1 MGEGELQGNE
11 SSGYK
16 RPGELRWPGSADD
29 VHRAQSTPA
38 QPEVESLYGRSGI
51 QNQQP
56 YTKPPMKFMEG
67 EQNPLVPNTKG
78 KQWEE
83 VDANGRVRHVYGLP
97 HMQLRA
103 PMAGDQSP
111 TMEDNA
117 RAAEERARRGNAPTG
132 PAPDDIERKRA
143 ENRFNAIQQ
152 EKRIREYTDWAPNV
166 VGNDWMGGLGFAAA
180 VLATSRGKN
189 VPETLARMV
198 MGFGYGSAATG
209 AMQFGLND
217 GLDGTW
223 SKHGAEFKW
232 FTDGVLVPLTYTFA
246 ARSKPIQ
253 RLVMGSGKLLSKDT
267 AIGIGLPM
275 ALGGL
280 ASLVGNGLD
289 KALKTEDRNPT
300 YATWCQQGG
309 LDSAAVALAGGA
321 TYLTSRN
328 LVAGIGVGVATWAIA
343 RGWNA
348 LNPHPTPAHQFDK
361 SLVSLDALQ
370 KTRSTEAM
378 EEAVS
383 QLKEFGNFGR
393 TDILKNPWD
402 LQHPWEIPGNLHDQF
417 VGRTK
422 LRVNNVSTAPELS
435 LLANVY
441 GDSQHCKP
449 GYSGTVAHAAVNFA
463 AGERSLKWGAIGV
476 EKLLGDSVGQD
487 TQVDL
492 GGEALRKFINA
503 RREIDQCIEY
513 AKKNDGQIPQGEIDG
528 KPINATEEVKMLT
541 ALGARVD
548 NAINEVLGPHDKLD
562 QVINDVKDR
571 LWTGHVDAVNELR
584 ADVKER
590 AKYPK
595 LQHELTPKLQAK
607 LCRDLAMMDLAYA
620 ELHIHSKLTFNSS
633 AAGESQKRLAFLASE
648 LKPLEVYFSES
659 LASLNWARSKMSPD
673 DPGQA
678 DLKRIADRAY
688 ALYRRVKEARLPE
701 TAVMGHHL
709 QDFLDGKLY
718 DIGPDYTSTAA
729 VRAAIRNGRNPIA
742 DELREYENPPQQ
754 TDADRQREQAAA
766 EQTQREQQAAD
777 QQASQLGDQ
786 NNQMQ
791 QAEID
796 YANRR
801 DAYARSHIQEE
812 IAKFKTTGRVPT
824 AAEIDGIYDSLV
836 DQFDYLVKTG
846 QLKLDAV
853 DPNTSS
859 QAPAQQPTAAEPVQP
874 QAAQQQYS
882 QPQGTQPQY
891 EQPQAA
897 QPQYSQ
903 PQYSQPMVDPRAEMD
918 ARVRQF
924 ITANGRRPS
933 VAEMRD
939 LAQGLSSTNFKM
951 YNRPQISPSQP
962 YPQLAPQERV
972 PVIHQGT
979 PDQQ

>member
-11 SSGYK
+11 SKGDK
-16 RPGELRWPGSADD
+16 RPGDLRWPDGD
-29 VHRAQSTPA
+29 VI
-38 QPEVESLYGRSGI
+38 YGRSGI
-51 QNQQP
+51 QNEQH
-56 YTKPPMKFMEG
+56 TKPPMKFMEG
-67 EQNPLVPNTKG
+67 EQNPLVPDTKG
-78 KQWEE
+78 RVWEE
-83 VDANGRVRHVYGLP
+83 VDSTGRVRKVHGRPHWQLP
-97 HMQLRA
+97 A
-103 PMAGDQSP
+103 PMATDQSP

-117 RAAEERARRGNAPTG
+117 RAADERARRGNAPTG
-132 PAPDDIERKRA
+132 PTPDDIERKRA
-143 ENRFNAIQQ
+143 ENRFGAIQQ

-198 MGFGYGSAATG
+198 MGFGYGAAATG
-209 AMQFGLND
+209 ATQFVLND

-223 SKHGAEFKW
+223 SKHGGEFKW
-232 FTDGVLVPLTYTFA
+232 FTDGVLVPLTYTVA

-253 RLVMGSGKLLSKDT
+253 RLVLGSGKLLSRDT

-289 KALKTEDRNPT
+289 KAFKTEDRNPT

-309 LDSAAVALAGGA
+309 LDSAGVALAGG
-321 TYLTSRN
+321 TGYLLSRN
-328 LVAGIGVGVATWAIA
+328 LLVGAGAGLAAWTLA

-348 LNPHPTPAHQFDK
+348 LNPHPTPANQFDK

-402 LQHPWEIPGNLHDQF
+402 LQHFWEIPGNLHDQF

-422 LRVNNVSTAPELS
+422 LRVNNVSTVPELS
-435 LLANVY
+435 LLSKVY

-492 GGEALRKFINA
+492 GAEALRKFINA
-503 RREIDQCIEY
+503 RREIDQCIDY
-513 AKKNDGQIPQGEIDG
+513 AKKHDGQIPEGEPDG
-528 KPINATEEVKMLT
+528 KPINAAEEVKMLT
-541 ALGARVD
+541 ALGDRID
-548 NAINEVLGPHDKLD
+548 RGINEVLGPHEKLD

-595 LQHELTPKLQAK
+595 LQHALTPNMQAK

-620 ELHIHSKLTFNSS
+620 ELHIESKLKFNSS
-633 AAGESQKRLAFLASE
+633 ATGDSQKQIAFLTSE
-648 LKPLEVYFSES
+648 MKPLEVYFGEA
-659 LASLNWARSKMSPD
+659 LASLSWARTKMSAE
-673 DPGQA
+673 DPAQA

-688 ALYRRVKEARLPE
+688 SLYQKVKQSGLPE

-709 QDFLDGKLY
+709 QDFVDGKLY
-718 DIGPDYTSTAA
+718 DIGPDYTSDAA
-729 VRAAIRNGRNPIA
+729 NRAAIRNGRNPIA

-754 TDADRQREQAAA
+754 TEADRQREQAAA
-766 EQTQREQQAAD
+766 AETQREQQAAD
-777 QQASQLGDQ
+777 QQAAQLGDQ

-791 QAEID
+791 QAQIS
-796 YANRR
+796 YANQRH
-801 DAYARSHIQEE
+801 AYALAHMQEE
-812 IAKFKTTGRVPT
+812 LAKMKAAGIVPNS
-824 AAEIDGIYDSLV
+824 AEIDGLYDALV
-836 DQFDYLVKTG
+836 DKFDRLFSTG
-846 QLKLDAV
+846 QIKPNAV
-853 DPNTSS
+853 DANASS
-859 QAPAQQPTAAEPVQP
+859 QDSAAQPSAPQAQEPAQQVQP
-874 QAAQQQYS
+874 QYN
-882 QPQGTQPQY
+882 QPQDS
-891 EQPQAA
+891 

-903 PQYSQPMVDPRAEMD
+903 PQESQSMIDPRAEMD

-924 ITANGRRPS
+924 IAANGRRPS

-951 YNRPQISPSQP
+951 YNRPQINPSLPNSP
-962 YPQLAPQERV
+962 LAPQERV

>member
-11 SSGYK
+11 SRGNK

-29 VHRAQSTPA
+29 VHQAQGTPA
-38 QPEVESLYGRSGI
+38 QSEVDSLYGRSGI

-67 EQNPLVPNTKG
+67 EQNPLVPDTKG
-78 KQWEE
+78 RVWEE
-83 VDANGRVRHVYGLP
+83 VDSTGRVRKVHGRPHWQLP
-97 HMQLRA
+97 A
-103 PMAGDQSP
+103 PMATDQSQ

-117 RAAEERARRGNAPTG
+117 RAAEERARRGNAPAG
-132 PAPDDIERKRA
+132 PTPDDIERKRA

-166 VGNDWMGGLGFAAA
+166 VGNDWMGGLGFATA
-180 VLATSRGKN
+180 VLLCSRGKN

-198 MGFGYGSAATG
+198 MGFGYGAAATG
-209 AMQFGLND
+209 AMQFGFND
-217 GLDGTW
+217 FGDGFW
-223 SKHGAEFKW
+223 SKHGGEFKW
-232 FTDGVLVPLTYTFA
+232 FTDGVLVPLTYTVA
-246 ARSKPIQ
+246 AKSKPIQ
-253 RLVMGSGKLLSKDT
+253 RLVLGSGKLLSKDT

-280 ASLVGNGLD
+280 ASLVGNGMD
-289 KALKTEDRNPT
+289 KAFKTEDRNPT

-309 LDSAAVALAGGA
+309 LDSAAVALAGGGA
-321 TYLTSRN
+321 YLLSNRN
-328 LVAGIGVGVATWAIA
+328 LLVGGGVGIA
-343 RGWNA
+343 AWFAARKANEWS
-348 LNPHPTPAHQFDK
+348 PHPTPANQFDK

-393 TDILKNPWD
+393 TDVLKNPWD

-503 RREIDQCIEY
+503 RREIDQCIDY
-513 AKKNDGQIPQGEIDG
+513 AQKHDGQIPEGEPDG
-528 KPINATEEVKMLT
+528 KPINAAEEVKMLT
-541 ALGARVD
+541 ALGDRVD
-548 NAINEVLGPHDKLD
+548 HAMSEVFGPHEKLD
-562 QVINDVKDR
+562 QVIDDVKNR

-595 LQHELTPKLQAK
+595 LKHELTPRLQAK
-607 LCRDLAMMDLAYA
+607 LCRDLALMDLAYA
-620 ELHIHSKLTFNSS
+620 ELHIESKLKFNSS
-633 AAGESQKRLAFLASE
+633 ATGESAKQVAFLTSE
-648 LKPLEVYFSES
+648 MKPIEVYFGETMAA
-659 LASLNWARSKMSPD
+659 LTWARTKMTAD
-673 DPGQA
+673 DPAQA

-688 ALYRRVKEARLPE
+688 ALYQKVKQAGLPE

-718 DIGPDYTSTAA
+718 DIGPDYTSDAA
-729 VRAAIRNGRNPIA
+729 NRAAIRNGRNPIA

-754 TDADRQREQAAA
+754 TDADRQRDQAAA
-766 EQTQREQQAAD
+766 AETQREQQAAD

-859 QAPAQQPTAAEPVQP
+859 QAPAQQPTAAAPVQ
-874 QAAQQQYS
+874 Q
-882 QPQGTQPQY
+882 
-891 EQPQAA
+891 A

-903 PQYSQPMVDPRAEMD
+903 PQASQTMLDPRAEMD

-924 ITANGRRPS
+924 ISANGRRPS

-951 YNRPQISPSQP
+951 YNRPGVNPSQP
-962 YPQLAPQERV
+962 HPQLAPQEPV